1 MSATPELK
9 GPQSQAKVKMTT
21 PVSKYLAFSLSTMFA
36 LMAVGCDP
44 RGENEE
50 SPHSDQFSNFAKP
63 SNESQ
68 IEAFCSKCHRMPLP
82 TSFPKHAWRDEVRR
96 GFEFYYAS
104 DQVDEAIPRQTEVQ
118 EYFVKNAPQKLS
130 LPSPDSVDD
139 LWVKR
144 FEQLEVALP
153 EVQNPAVSFLDY
165 VDLGDKLGPGIILS
179 EMREG
184 GIYFIPVFDG
194 RKSGRPLLLSRLSNP
209 AAIKACDW
217 NSDGLT
223 DLMVA
228 DLGSFLPDDHKK
240 GKVVLLRR
248 ENSSSEL
255 FSPTT
260 LVDGIGRVSSVEIS
274 DLDNDGALDVLV
286 AEFGWHETGSI
297 FWLKRSVSDPTGLL
311 EKRLIDGRS
320 GAIHVPI
327 HDFNSDGHPDFVVVV
342 SQHHEVV
349 ELMINDGNGNFSA
362 KTLYEAPCPSFGSS
376 GVDLS
381 DINHDGLL
389 DILYTNGDSFDSFT
403 LKPFHGVRWLENR
416 GNLSFRPH
424 EIGLLPGTHRSV
436 AKDINSDGKCEVIAG
451 TFIPARLLVDGGKN
465 AESLVLWS
473 QTEELSFEKHV
484 LDANDCV
491 NATLCIADVDR
502 DGFNDLIV
510 GHFRDDLVGPA
521 LTVWFYRG
529 SSRAL

>member
-1 MSATPELK
+1 
-9 GPQSQAKVKMTT
+9 MTT

-50 SPHSDQFSNFAKP
+50 SPHSDQISNFAKP

-104 DQVDEAIPRQTEVQ
+104 DQADEAIPRQTEVQ

-184 GIYFIPVFDG
+184 GIYFIPIFDG

-297 FWLKRSVSDPTGLL
+297 FWLKRSISDPTGLL

-327 HDFNSDGHPDFVVVV
+327 HDFNSDGHPDFVAVI

>member
-1 MSATPELK
+1 
-9 GPQSQAKVKMTT
+9 MTT
-21 PVSKYLAFSLSTMFA
+21 PVSRYLAFLLSTMFA
-36 LMAVGCDP
+36 LMPVGCNP
-44 RGENEE
+44 QGANEDIT
-50 SPHSDQFSNFAKP
+50 SSAPVSDFAKP
-63 SNESQ
+63 SNESR
-68 IEAFCSKCHRMPLP
+68 IEAFCGKCHRMPLP

-96 GFEFYYAS
+96 GFEFYYSS
-104 DQVDEAIPRQTEVQ
+104 DQVDESIPTQAEVQ
-118 EYFVKNAPQKLS
+118 AYFVKNAPQKLS
-130 LPSPDSVDD
+130 LPVPNSVDD

-144 FEQLEVALP
+144 FEQLKVELP
-153 EVQNPAVSFLDY
+153 DVHNPAVSYVDY

-184 GIYFIPVFDG
+184 GIYFIPISDG
-194 RKSGRPLLLSRLSNP
+194 RKSGLPFLLSRLSNP
-209 AAIKACDW
+209 AGIKACDW

-240 GKVVLLRR
+240 GKVVLLQR
-248 ENSSSEL
+248 EDSSSEL
-255 FSPTT
+255 FSPIT
-260 LVDGIGRVSSVEIS
+260 LADGIGRVSSVEIS
-274 DLDNDGALDVLV
+274 DLDNDGALDLLV

-297 FWLKRSVSDPTGLL
+297 FWLKRSISDPTGLL

-327 HDFNSDGHPDFVVVV
+327 HDFNSDGHPDFVAVV
-342 SQHHEVV
+342 SQQHEVV
-349 ELMINDGNGNFSA
+349 ELMINDGNGNFNP

-381 DINHDGLL
+381 DINHDGLV

-416 GNLSFRPH
+416 GNLTFRAH

-436 AKDINSDGKCEVIAG
+436 AKDIDSDGKCEVVAG
-451 TFIPARLLVDGGKN
+451 TFIPARLLVENGTN

-473 QTEELSFEKHV
+473 QTGEFSFEKHV
-484 LDANDCV
+484 LDATDCA
-491 NATLCIADVDR
+491 NAALCIADVDR
-502 DGFNDLIV
+502 DGFNDVIV
-510 GHFRDDLVGPA
+510 GHFRDDSEGPA
-521 LTVWFYRG
+521 LTVWFYKG
-529 SSRAL
+529 SSRVL